1 TKVRKSKDLYLWN
14 QHSGDDLNPY
24 FLQFA
29 KQTNDRDK
37 IRDNMQSPPFNL
49 SRSADMQN
57 IRNYLYLEREKILDA
72 MAATMRLKSFNFNH
86 MSFIKSIT
94 CDLLSIEG
102 CVSESYSAILKQILD
117 NFEGLGG
124 INETVEICYVV
135 IEKYDVSTSAFEICA
150 VWILTKG
157 SQLLFT

>member
-1 TKVRKSKDLYLWN
+1 LHVVLLDKLIKTDMFCQNDHAVKSTFQFIIFHFKSLEDGNCYEILGWLYSLLNALVR
-14 QHSGDDLNPY
+14 
-24 FLQFA
+24 
-29 KQTNDRDK
+29 
-37 IRDNMQSPPFNL
+37 
-49 SRSADMQN
+49 RSADMQN

-135 IEKYDVSTSAFEICA
+135 TE
-150 VWILTKG
+150 
-157 SQLLFT
+157 